1 MKYQIILESSRNIAD
16 DDFEKM
22 VKPVLK
28 LKGFTLTEA
37 RSLDGIRE
45 EAYSCEAMK
54 KAVIK
59 ELGDWK
65 KEHDQHFK
73 HRRDALYKT
82 REIAR
87 HPSEGPIIEMICP
100 CGKSIIGFK
109 NSIRNEASVKQ
120 TTKKRVKDPLDD

>member
-28 LKGFTLTEA
+28 LKGFTLVEA

-65 KEHDQHFK
+65 KEHDK
-73 HRRDALYKT
+73 HRGQYKT

-87 HPSEGPIIEMICP
+87 HPSEGPIIEMICS

-120 TTKKRVKDPLDD
+120 ATKKRVKDPLDD